1 MLYMTRL
8 SIFLAIFILCV
19 LCCDKNNYSQSNPV
33 SYIVKSKNQ
42 TNFYYNRK
50 KNDNSVIVT
59 PLARAIKEIQY
70 GTLKKSRLYYDI
82 TEDKRGEKTV
92 ALTFDDGPHLN
103 YTLLLLDIL
112 EKYNVKA
119 TFFVVGSMAEKYP
132 HLLKD
137 IYDNG
142 HLIANHT
149 YHHKNLLTLSEDEA
163 VLEWQACNNVIKYI
177 LNIDVFF
184 CRPPGGNYDRIVL
197 DSASRAGLSTVFWT
211 DNSGDYEQPGEEV
224 IEDKVLYR
232 ISPGGI
238 VLMHDGVEQTINA
251 LPAIIRR
258 LRENGYRFVRIDE
271 MAQKIGEDYVVSG
284 REENTFIEERDTEK
298 KTVENILSEEKN
310 TGKEV
315 KAVSEKEEKTEG
327 KILEKDGNTGKEPLV
342 EKDKQSDGKLPEK
355 ESNEGIE
362 EKPLI
367 EKYEKKEIKNNRSD
381 EDYWDPLPMIKS
393 RNP

>member
-1 MLYMTRL
+1 MLNMTRVITAL
-8 SIFLAIFILCV
+8 TIIILIL
-19 LCCDKNNYSQSNPV
+19 LCYEKNNHAKNNPV
-33 SYIVKSKNQ
+33 PYILKSKNQ

-50 KNDNSVIVT
+50 KKDNSVILT
-59 PLARAIKEIQY
+59 PLDRAKKEISE

-82 TEDKRGEKTV
+82 TEDSSGEKTV
-92 ALTFDDGPHLN
+92 ALTFDDGPHLK
-103 YTLLLLDIL
+103 YTSLLLDIL
-112 EKYNVKA
+112 KRHHVKA

-132 HLLKD
+132 DLLKD
-137 IYDNG
+137 IYEDG

-149 YHHKNLLTLSEDEA
+149 YHHKNLLTLSEDDA

-211 DNSGDYEQPGEEV
+211 DNSGDYEKPGEEV

-232 ISPGGI
+232 ITPGGI
-238 VLMHDGVEQTINA
+238 VLMHDGVDQTINA

-258 LRENGYRFVRIDE
+258 LTENGYRFVRIDE
-271 MAQKIGEDYVVSG
+271 MAHKIGENYVIAD
-284 REENTFIEERDTEK
+284 REAYIEEIPEK
-298 KTVENILSEEKN
+298 TGEK
-310 TGKEV
+310 
-315 KAVSEKEEKTEG
+315 VSEKETYSIKEEKNFADKDGQIEEN
-327 KILEKDGNTGKEPLV
+327 ILEKKTDKGKKDNADKEIEAEEKILDKGNNAGKEAKP
-342 EKDKQSDGKLPEK
+342 EKDGDT
-355 ESNEGIE
+355 E
-362 EKPLI
+362 EHVKDI
-367 EKYEKKEIKNNRSD
+367 N

>member
-1 MLYMTRL
+1 MLNRVI
-8 SIFLAIFILCV
+8 IFLTIIILIL
-19 LCCDKNNYSQSNPV
+19 LCYEKNNHAKNNSVP
-33 SYIVKSKNQ
+33 YILKSKNQ

-50 KNDNSVIVT
+50 KKDNSVILT
-59 PLARAIKEIQY
+59 PLDRAKKEISE

-82 TEDKRGEKTV
+82 TEDSSGEKTV
-92 ALTFDDGPHLN
+92 ALTFDDGPHLK
-103 YTLLLLDIL
+103 YTSLLLDIL
-112 EKYNVKA
+112 KRHNVKA

-132 HLLKD
+132 DLLKD
-137 IYDNG
+137 IYEDG

-149 YHHKNLLTLSEDEA
+149 YHHKNLLTLSEDDA

-211 DNSGDYEQPGEEV
+211 DNSGDYEKPGEEV

-232 ISPGGI
+232 ITPGGI
-238 VLMHDGVEQTINA
+238 VLMHDGVDQTINA

-258 LRENGYRFVRIDE
+258 LTENGYRFVRIDE
-271 MAQKIGEDYVVSG
+271 MAHKIGENYVIAD
-284 REENTFIEERDTEK
+284 REAYIEENPEK
-298 KTVENILSEEKN
+298 TGEK
-310 TGKEV
+310 
-315 KAVSEKEEKTEG
+315 VSEKETYSIKEEKNFADKDGQIEE
-327 KILEKDGNTGKEPLV
+327 KILEKEIVKDKKDNADKEIEAEEKILDNGNNAGKEAKPGKDGDTEEHV
-342 EKDKQSDGKLPEK
+342 KDK
-355 ESNEGIE
+355 N
-362 EKPLI
+362 
-367 EKYEKKEIKNNRSD
+367 